1 MFVVERY
8 PSLARLMKPGLL
20 PAYEICAWLVS
31 DDPRSRR
38 MGRTTVLAAAFLREA
53 ILGRSA
59 RIWDHSAAQNQTE
72 FVRDKIRGLADDL
85 GLTVKFDNQNI
96 LRKVEAKDQARNPAM
111 AISGDDGIVLLET
124 LRRTVQNLLSEG
136 VSPEAIA
143 AAAKKMAYE
152 TVVDEVHSL

>member
-8 PSLARLMKPGLL
+8 PSLARTMKPELL

-31 DDPRSRR
+31 SDVRSRR

-59 RIWDHSAAQNQTE
+59 RIWDHSAAPNQVE
-72 FVRDKIRGLADDL
+72 FVRDKIRGLADDI
-85 GLTVKFDNQNI
+85 GLTVKFDGQNI
-96 LRKVEAKDQARNPAM
+96 LRKVEAKDSARNPAT
-111 AISGDDGIVLLET
+111 AIAGDNGVVLLET
-124 LRRTVQNLLSEG
+124 LRRTVQNLLAEG
-136 VSPEAIA
+136 VSPEAVA

-152 TVVDEVHSL
+152 TVVEEVHAL